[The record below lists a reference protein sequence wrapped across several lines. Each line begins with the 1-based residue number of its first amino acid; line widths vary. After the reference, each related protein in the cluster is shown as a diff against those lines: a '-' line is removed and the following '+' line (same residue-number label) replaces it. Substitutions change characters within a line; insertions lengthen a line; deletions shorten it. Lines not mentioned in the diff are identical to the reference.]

1 MASFDVIVVGTGP
14 AGVMAARALRGK
26 RVLVLDVGRQ
36 PDPLPPSA
44 HDLYEQRRT
53 EADLFDFLIGQ
64 KFESLHNVHSEPVS
78 LKLKS
83 PLMRYIIDDAR
94 ALTPVRSQNFDA
106 TMSFAA
112 GGLANAWGAGVY
124 RFTARDLD
132 GFPVSKQELEP
143 FYDEL
148 TEHMG
153 VSGLNDDL
161 TPSFGNDPALQPPI
175 RLSRFASDLHAG
187 YRRRHELF
195 ARLGVSIGRTRLAIL
210 TEPHRGRPP
219 YNYGNFEF
227 FRPHDP
233 SVYNP
238 AWTLRELIDAGKVS
252 YEPQHLALR
261 YRESESGVTVTT
273 RNLISGVHE
282 TFEARTLILAA
293 GALNSAKLVL
303 ESNDDHDTRLPLLD
317 NPMSCLPLFR
327 PKRIG
332 QTLDAE
338 DSSLGQLILIHEY
351 QGTVL
356 QGSVYGTAGPLRSDI
371 LFELPLSINAN
382 LNWLRRTAAA
392 TGLLMMFYPA
402 DPHPDN
408 YLRLAADGALELN
421 YGKPI
426 TTGPERGVAEK
437 TLISAFRKIGFYT
450 AAALCQYPP
459 MGASIHYAGTLPMR
473 DKPGRYELYPDGR
486 LHGSRNI
493 YVVDGAC
500 FPRLPAK
507 NLTLTIMANA
517 MRIASRIRDRVL

>member
-26 RVLVLDVGRQ
+26 RVLILDVGRQ
-36 PDPLPPSA
+36 PNPLPEPA
-44 HDLYEQRRT
+44 CDLYEQRRT
-53 EADLFDFLIGQ
+53 RPDLFDFLIGQ
-64 KFESLHNVHSEPVS
+64 KFESLHNIHSDPVS

-83 PLMRYIIDDAR
+83 PLMRYIMDDAR
-94 ALTPVRSQNFDA
+94 ALAPVRSQNFDA

-124 RFTARDLD
+124 RFTTRDLD
-132 GFPVSKQELEP
+132 GFPVTRQELDP

-148 TEHMG
+148 TGHLG
-153 VSGLNDDL
+153 VSGANDDL

-175 RLSRFASDLHAG
+175 RLSRFASDLQAG
-187 YRRRHELF
+187 YQRKRALF
-195 ARLGVSIGRTRLAIL
+195 AKLGVSIGRTRLAIL

-238 AWTLRELIDAGKVS
+238 AYTLRELIDAGQVS
-252 YEPQHLALR
+252 YEPQHLVLR
-261 YRESESGVTVTT
+261 FAESAEGVTVTT
-273 RNLISGVHE
+273 RNLLSGAHE
-282 TFEARTLILAA
+282 VFAGRTLILAA

-317 NPMSCLPLFR
+317 NPMTCLPLFR
-327 PKRIG
+327 PNRIG
-332 QTLDAE
+332 QALDTQ

-351 QGTVL
+351 AGRVL

-371 LFELPLSINAN
+371 LFELPLSITAN
-382 LNWLRRTAAA
+382 LAWLRRTAAA

-408 YLRLAADGALELN
+408 YLQLTPDGILQLN
-421 YGKPI
+421 YSKPI
-426 TTGPERGVAEK
+426 TTGPERGAAEK
-437 TLISAFRKIGFYT
+437 ALIPAFRKIGFYT
-450 AAALCQYPP
+450 SAALCQYPP

-473 DKPGRYELYPDGR
+473 DQPGRYQLYPDGR
-486 LHGSRNI
+486 LHGSQKI

-517 MRIASRIRDRVL
+517 MRIASRIRDMVL